1 MAENM
6 ENAPNIQDYQ
16 KSFINFL
23 LETNALTFGDFVT
36 KSGRKTP
43 YFVNTGKFN
52 SGASISALGAYY
64 ASHIVQNK
72 LADADVIFGPAYK
85 GVPLCLSTAIALY
98 QDHNIETGY
107 SFNRKEIKAHGD
119 KGAFVGQALQDGQKV
134 LLVEDVITAGTTLR
148 EIIPLLRSTAKV
160 NITGVVIA
168 VDRMERGAGA
178 LSAVS
183 EAEAELDL
191 EIFPIVNINQIVEY
205 LTSLD
210 GSPITD
216 DIRIR
221 IDAYLA
227 EYGA

>member
-1 MAENM
+1 MAYNKEVL
-6 ENAPNIQDYQ
+6 PIQAYQ
-16 KSFINFL
+16 KSFIDFL
-23 LETNALTFGDFVT
+23 LQTNALTFGDFVT

-43 YFVNTGKFN
+43 YFINTGKFN
-52 SGASISALGAYY
+52 SGASISTLGSYY

-85 GVPLCLSTAIALY
+85 GVPLCLSAAIAL
-98 QDHNIETGY
+98 HKEHGIETGY
-107 SFNRKEIKAHGD
+107 SFNRKEVKAHGD

-160 NITGVVIA
+160 NVTGVVIA
-168 VDRMERGAGA
+168 VDRMERGAGE

-191 EIFPIVNINQIVEY
+191 EIFPIVNIHQIVSY
-205 LTSLD
+205 LTSVKD
-210 GSPITD
+210 SPITE
-216 DIRIR
+216 DIKTR
-221 IDAYLA
+221 IDAYLK